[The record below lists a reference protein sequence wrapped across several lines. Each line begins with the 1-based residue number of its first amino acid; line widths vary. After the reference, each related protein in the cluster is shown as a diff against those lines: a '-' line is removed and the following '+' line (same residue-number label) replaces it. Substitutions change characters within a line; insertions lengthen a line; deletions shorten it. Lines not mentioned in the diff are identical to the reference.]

1 MISVSFLSYHA
12 DNFCGIHWSQ
22 ETLVLHPKSYA
33 SSVDGGAASVI
44 VVQTQMGVTALIAMN
59 ACEEAF
65 PWWHLFSLSSMVLL
79 AGDVFPP
86 IDGHV
91 HHPHLPFADVLEMKM
106 RSPSCPL
113 AGDQFTITLSAQKQ
127 GFLRLTKNPPIQHI
141 PKPAS
146 KSQVKI
152 QSFDYTAVGFP
163 VTGVGS
169 S

>member
-65 PWWHLFSLSSMVLL
+65 P
-79 AGDVFPP
+79 
-86 IDGHV
+86 
-91 HHPHLPFADVLEMKM
+91 
-106 RSPSCPL
+106 
-113 AGDQFTITLSAQKQ
+113 
-127 GFLRLTKNPPIQHI
+127 
-141 PKPAS
+141 
-146 KSQVKI
+146 
-152 QSFDYTAVGFP
+152 
-163 VTGVGS
+163 
-169 S
+169 